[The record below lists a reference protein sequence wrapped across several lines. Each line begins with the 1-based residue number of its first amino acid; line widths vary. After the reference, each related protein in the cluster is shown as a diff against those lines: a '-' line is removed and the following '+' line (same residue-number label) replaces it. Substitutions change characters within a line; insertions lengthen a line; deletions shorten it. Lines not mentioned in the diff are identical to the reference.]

1 MCAPVP
7 SSRLCARL
15 TGGLVSCR
23 CLGTTRLLPC
33 HEAASALTPPS
44 TSTQPFSAS
53 TAQPGWPGTAR
64 EARPSAPPAPHP
76 PLPVQLLGSWYVLAV
91 ASSEKGFV
99 AEKATKSIEGVVV
112 SLTPEDKLRVLSSRH
127 R

>member
-1 MCAPVP
+1 MG
-7 SSRLCARL
+7 SH
-15 TGGLVSCR
+15 GLVAPTAHGGGAPEPR
-23 CLGTTRLLPC
+23 GW
-33 HEAASALTPPS
+33 
-44 TSTQPFSAS
+44 TQ
-53 TAQPGWPGTAR
+53 G
-64 EARPSAPPAPHP
+64 PHP